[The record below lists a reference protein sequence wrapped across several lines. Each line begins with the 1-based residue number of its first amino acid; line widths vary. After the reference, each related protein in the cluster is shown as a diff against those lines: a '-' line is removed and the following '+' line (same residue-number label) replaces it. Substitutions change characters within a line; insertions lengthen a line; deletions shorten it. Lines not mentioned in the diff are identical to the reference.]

1 MGSTVYI
8 QKESADH
15 VSLTNNTG
23 VALVQYEFTVI
34 GGIPC
39 IADEA
44 IGIGAVGSF
53 HVSDVVFEAADF
65 NVGGD
70 TFATVDAPVY
80 WDPSAKKF
88 SDIASAAFYQVGIV
102 KEIKNSAGMVL
113 VLKNNATALN
123 SESGGN
129 TVQLTYK
136 VTADATA
143 GLAITVPYP
152 MEILDVIVQCQAANA
167 GGTLQLKNGATAI
180 NDAQVC
186 AVDKVITRAGTID
199 DAVSS
204 LTTATV
210 LKVFSNG
217 AADRGLITII
227 GRRV

>member
-1 MGSTVYI
+1 MGSTVFI

-15 VSLTNNTG
+15 VRLTNKTG
-23 VALVQYEFTVI
+23 ADLVQYEFTVI

-44 IGIGAVGSF
+44 IANNATGSF

-70 TFATVDAPVY
+70 TFATLGADVY
-80 WDPSAKKF
+80 FDPSAKKF
-88 SDIASAAFYQVGIV
+88 SDIASAAFYKVGIV
-102 KEIKNSAGMVL
+102 KEIKSSNGVVV
-113 VLKNNATALN
+113 VLKDNYATLNGSSGNA
-123 SESGGN
+123 
-129 TVQLTYK
+129 VQLSYN

-143 GLAITVPYP
+143 GLAIAVPYP
-152 MEILDVIVQCQAANA
+152 MEILDVIVQCRAANV

-180 NDAQVC
+180 NDAQIC

-199 DAVSS
+199 DAQSS
-204 LTTATV
+204 LTPATV